1 MRAPTLGGNV
11 EVLVKPNSTELR
23 DDRVWCVWS
32 QSPDGWWLMRRP
44 EGGGAVEW
52 DDQPARLLRPTKRA
66 VTFDDD

>member
-23 DDRVWCVWS
+23 DGRVWCVWS

-44 EGGGAVEW
+44 EGVVQSNGTTSPPDCSDPRSG
-52 DDQPARLLRPTKRA
+52 R
-66 VTFDDD
+66 